1 MRPPSWL
8 VQVARVEGTVGRM
21 GEMSLPRDDEPFD
34 FRRQAATY
42 GRYRRDYSTG
52 LYDVIAEHAGAA
64 DGRFAVDLGCG
75 TGFVASTLTRRGWR
89 AVGVDF
95 SAPMLAQ
102 ARTLAVVQARTEHL
116 PLRASMAGLVT
127 AGTAFHWFAPAPALR
142 EITRV
147 LAPGGWVALFWRYP
161 RAEEPSNVLI
171 REAMTELGR
180 GVPPDLGWVH
190 PPEPFTGASQL
201 EPVAPIVLPATI
213 SYTPDAFLGWAATL
227 EWVRRI
233 AGPDHRAL
241 LARLRTLVA
250 ERHPSGFEERNEEHL
265 FLARRR

>member
-1 MRPPSWL
+1 MAEMALPP
-8 VQVARVEGTVGRM
+8 
-21 GEMSLPRDDEPFD
+21 DDEPFD

-42 GRYRRDYSTG
+42 GRYRRDYSAG
-52 LYDVIAEHAGAA
+52 LYDVIAEHTGAA
-64 DGRFAVDLGCG
+64 AGRFAVDLGCG

-116 PLRASMAGLVT
+116 PLRDGSTALVT

-161 RAEEPSNVLI
+161 RADEPSNVLI
-171 REAMTELGR
+171 RGALAEIGR
-180 GVPPDLGWVH
+180 PVPPDLGWVH
-190 PPEPFTGASQL
+190 PPAPFSGASRL
-201 EPVAPIVLPATI
+201 EPVPPQVLQSTI

-233 AGPDHRAL
+233 AGPEHRRL
-241 LARLRTLVA
+241 LGRLRTLVA
-250 ERHPSGFEERNEEHL
+250 ERHPGGFEERNEEHL
-265 FLARRR
+265 FLARRRAS